1 MSNKNLKTCDS
12 SELINENMLT
22 ETNTPFFFTENP
34 ILYQRYLDS
43 FPPKEAYY
51 YFPKGEEIII
61 PNKKNPEK
69 SLRRIFFNTDFNEHE
84 KKWLIEFNKIIDQHP
99 ENKLPEYWNDSY
111 NLKYIYSENCK
122 LEKAYERM
130 INNINHQKK
139 FFPLT
144 FTPKDKVLTI
154 INMGFCYVFGRDHQF
169 RPIVIINTSILI
181 KRIDEFSVDDLIR
194 SGMFIVE
201 FIKNKMF
208 IKGQIENLIMIIN
221 FEDTNIISLPDKLKK
236 TLMEINKNFVSILY
250 KTYFIGVNF
259 IIRLILKI
267 VFAFLEKITVK
278 KVVVLDNKKDK
289 RIFENISPN
298 NLEKRFG
305 GEAEN
310 IDYEKGNLFPP
321 FMPKNKEFLL
331 KNEDKKNILI
341 SEEKYIQMVKDN
353 LIIKESISPFILK
366 KIEEEKEKNK
376 LKNENNSIDE
386 NVNDDLNVNNLSCY
400 YEFFN
405 EKSFN
410 NSINSNNNFFDYKN
424 KSIKFKC
431 NNFLNEINNFN
442 NNKKLMN
449 WKLFD
454 NNQIIENK

>member
-1 MSNKNLKTCDS
+1 MSNKILKTCDT

-22 ETNTPFFFTENP
+22 ETNTPFFFIENP

-69 SLRRIFFNTDFNEHE
+69 SLRRIFFNTEFNEHE
-84 KKWLIEFNKIIDQHP
+84 KKWLIEFNKIIEQHP
-99 ENKLPEYWNDSY
+99 ENKLPDFWNDSY

-122 LEKAYERM
+122 LQKAYERM
-130 INNINHQKK
+130 INNINHQKN

-144 FTPKDKVLTI
+144 FTPKDKALTI
-154 INMGFCYVFGRDHQF
+154 INMGFCYIFGRDHQF
-169 RPIVIINTSILI
+169 RPILIINTGILI
-181 KRIDEFSVDDLIR
+181 KRIDEFSTDDMIR
-194 SGMFIVE
+194 SGMFIIE

-208 IKGQIENLIMIIN
+208 IKGQIENLLMIIN

-236 TLMEINKNFVSILY
+236 TLMELNKNFVSILY

-267 VFAFLEKITVK
+267 IFAFLDKVTVK
-278 KVVVLDNKKDK
+278 KVVVLDNKNDK
-289 RIFENISPN
+289 RILENISPN

-310 IDYEKGNLFPP
+310 INYEKGNLFPP

-341 SEEKYIQMVKDN
+341 TEEKYIQMVKKD

-366 KIEEEKEKNK
+366 KIEEEKEKNE
-376 LKNENNSIDE
+376 LKNEINLIEE
-386 NVNDDLNVNNLSCY
+386 NVNDDLNINNISCS
-400 YEFFN
+400 YEFFDD
-405 EKSFN
+405 KSN
-410 NSINSNNNFFDYKN
+410 NDKSNNNFFNYKN
-424 KSIKFKC
+424 KTIKLKY
-431 NNFLNEINNFN
+431 NNFVNEINDFN
-442 NNKKLMN
+442 NNKKLIN
-449 WKLFD
+449 WNIF
-454 NNQIIENK
+454 NNVQNNC

>member
-1 MSNKNLKTCDS
+1 MLNKNLKTCDT
-12 SELINENMLT
+12 SELINENLFT
-22 ETNTPFFFTENP
+22 ETNTPFFFIDNP

-69 SLRRIFFNTDFNEHE
+69 SLRRIFFNTEFNDHE

-99 ENKLPEYWNDSY
+99 ENKLPDYWNDSY

-122 LEKAYERM
+122 LQKAYERM
-130 INNINHQKK
+130 INNINHQKN

-154 INMGFCYVFGRDHQF
+154 INMGFCYIFGRDHQF
-169 RPIVIINTSILI
+169 RPILIINTGILI
-181 KRIDEFSVDDLIR
+181 KRIDEFSTDDLIR
-194 SGMFIVE
+194 SGMFIIE

-208 IKGQIENLIMIIN
+208 INGQIENLVMIIN
-221 FEDTNIISLPDKLKK
+221 FEDTNLISLPDKLKK
-236 TLMEINKNFVSILY
+236 TLMEIDKNFVSILY

-259 IIRLILKI
+259 IIKIILKI
-267 VFAFLEKITVK
+267 VFAFLEKATAK

-289 RIFENISPN
+289 RILENISPN

-310 IDYEKGNLFPP
+310 INYEKGNLFPP

-341 SEEKYIQMVKDN
+341 TEE
-353 LIIKESISPFILK
+353 
-366 KIEEEKEKNK
+366 
-376 LKNENNSIDE
+376 
-386 NVNDDLNVNNLSCY
+386 
-400 YEFFN
+400 
-405 EKSFN
+405 
-410 NSINSNNNFFDYKN
+410 
-424 KSIKFKC
+424 
-431 NNFLNEINNFN
+431 
-442 NNKKLMN
+442 
-449 WKLFD
+449 
-454 NNQIIENK
+454 

>member
-1 MSNKNLKTCDS
+1 MLNKNLKTCDT
-12 SELINENMLT
+12 SELINENLFT
-22 ETNTPFFFTENP
+22 ETNTPFFFIDNP

-69 SLRRIFFNTDFNEHE
+69 SLRRIFFNTEFNEHE

-99 ENKLPEYWNDSY
+99 ENKLPDYWNDSY

-122 LEKAYERM
+122 LQKAYERM
-130 INNINHQKK
+130 INNINHQKN

-154 INMGFCYVFGRDHQF
+154 INMGFCYIFGRDHQF
-169 RPIVIINTSILI
+169 RPILIINTGILI
-181 KRIDEFSVDDLIR
+181 KRIDEFSTDDLIR
-194 SGMFIVE
+194 SGMFIIE

-208 IKGQIENLIMIIN
+208 INGQIENLLMIIN
-221 FEDTNIISLPDKLKK
+221 FEDTNLISLPDKLKK
-236 TLMEINKNFVSILY
+236 TLMEIDKNFVSILY

-259 IIRLILKI
+259 IIKIILKI
-267 VFAFLEKITVK
+267 VFAFLEKATAK

-289 RIFENISPN
+289 RILENISPN

-310 IDYEKGNLFPP
+310 INYEKGNLFPP

-341 SEEKYIQMVKDN
+341 TEEKYIQMVKNN

-366 KIEEEKEKNK
+366 KIEEEKEKNN
-376 LKNENNSIDE
+376 LKNKINLSEENIHDDNLNINNISCNFE
-386 NVNDDLNVNNLSCY
+386 FFNDLSDNNNVNN
-400 YEFFN
+400 
-405 EKSFN
+405 N
-410 NSINSNNNFFDYKN
+410 NKFYNYKFKTIKLKYNNF
-424 KSIKFKC
+424 I
-431 NNFLNEINNFN
+431 NEINEFN
-442 NNKKLMN
+442 NNKKLIN
-449 WKLFD
+449 WNLFS
-454 NNQIIENK
+454 NN

>member
-1 MSNKNLKTCDS
+1 MLNKNLKTCDT
-12 SELINENMLT
+12 SELLNENLFT
-22 ETNTPFFFTENP
+22 ETNTPFFFIDNP

-69 SLRRIFFNTDFNEHE
+69 SLRRIFFNTEFNDHE

-99 ENKLPEYWNDSY
+99 ENKLPDYWNDSY

-122 LEKAYERM
+122 LQKAYERM
-130 INNINHQKK
+130 INNINHQKN

-154 INMGFCYVFGRDHQF
+154 INMGFCYIFGRDHQF
-169 RPIVIINTSILI
+169 RPILIINTGILI
-181 KRIDEFSVDDLIR
+181 KRIDEFSTDDLIR
-194 SGMFIVE
+194 SGMFIIE

-208 IKGQIENLIMIIN
+208 INGQIENLVMIIN
-221 FEDTNIISLPDKLKK
+221 FEDTNLISLPDKLKK
-236 TLMEINKNFVSILY
+236 TLMEIDKNFVSILY

-259 IIRLILKI
+259 IIKIILKI
-267 VFAFLEKITVK
+267 VFAFLEKATAK

-289 RIFENISPN
+289 RILENISPN

-310 IDYEKGNLFPP
+310 INYEKGNLFPP

-341 SEEKYIQMVKDN
+341 TEEKYIQMVKNN

-366 KIEEEKEKNK
+366 KIEEEKEKNN
-376 LKNENNSIDE
+376 LKNKINLSEENIHDDNLNINNISCNFE
-386 NVNDDLNVNNLSCY
+386 FFNDLSDNNNVNN
-400 YEFFN
+400 
-405 EKSFN
+405 N
-410 NSINSNNNFFDYKN
+410 NKFYNYKFKTIKLKYNNF
-424 KSIKFKC
+424 I
-431 NNFLNEINNFN
+431 NEINEFN
-442 NNKKLMN
+442 NNKKLIN
-449 WKLFD
+449 WNLFS
-454 NNQIIENK
+454 NN